1 MSWSS
6 SWNERI
12 TVPSGYP
19 HLRKTGCRQ
28 AVLGSAR
35 PPSLALRMEHPST
48 SLLEAQDDH
57 PLADAGDFDN
67 DADYDADASRVMAAV
82 SANNPAG
89 LIDGEEEVA
98 VPTEY
103 LQDDLG
109 TKIELPASFRA
120 GRLAHFI
127 ASRPTK
133 LLGLMAVLAVFTTLW
148 VLLGAGDRFSVD
160 EILFRPTDDLDV
172 VRFIE
177 LSHDLPFSAASQLGG
192 GRRAEGGKSRRPRPW
207 AAPRLPAWWPPRL
220 CSLAP
225 TPKCILISSDARRS
239 LGSAP
244 HVAPTLRISRSF
256 RATAGGASPPT
267 GSKALRTSR
276 RSRWCTRSAARA
288 PPTCWA
294 SASSRRSTT
303 SRPSSR
309 RCPRPT
315 HRHLLP
321 FAPPPPKPSLPP
333 LTSRHVPR

>member
-1 MSWSS
+1 
-6 SWNERI
+6 
-12 TVPSGYP
+12 
-19 HLRKTGCRQ
+19 
-28 AVLGSAR
+28 
-35 PPSLALRMEHPST
+35 MEHPST

-57 PLADAGDFDN
+57 PLADADDFDN

-82 SANNPAG
+82 SANPAG

-133 LLGLMAVLAVFTTLW
+133 LLGLTAVLAVFTTLW

-192 GRRAEGGKSRRPRPW
+192 GRRAGRTEQGGGIRTEG
-207 AAPRLPAWWPPRL
+207 
-220 CSLAP
+220 
-225 TPKCILISSDARRS
+225 
-239 LGSAP
+239 
-244 HVAPTLRISRSF
+244 
-256 RATAGGASPPT
+256 
-267 GSKALRTSR
+267 RT
-276 RSRWCTRSAARA
+276 
-288 PPTCWA
+288 
-294 SASSRRSTT
+294 
-303 SRPSSR
+303 
-309 RCPRPT
+309 
-315 HRHLLP
+315 
-321 FAPPPPKPSLPP
+321 
-333 LTSRHVPR
+333 